1 MPRRQTR
8 TLGAVAGLLLAFLLP
23 PFFVRAQEVDIG
35 AAAEKTAQYGVWL
48 DQLRDGEF
56 NYWTRVDGTGR
67 PYKLYVADGFL
78 KAEFQYQEE
87 FVEIFSHYL
96 AGHPQ
101 KYMLIDLYDANTGE
115 PVGEYGWTGFKLFR
129 TASDLPGDRRSEA
142 NPAG

>member
-1 MPRRQTR
+1 M
-8 TLGAVAGLLLAFLLP
+8 GAVAGLLLAFLLP
-23 PFFVRAQEVDIG
+23 PFFVHAQDVDIG
-35 AAAEKTAQYGVWL
+35 AAAEKTAQYRVWL

-56 NYWTRVDGTGR
+56 NYWTRVDGTRR
-67 PYKLYVADGFL
+67 PYKLYVGEGFL
-78 KAEFQYQEE
+78 KAEFKYQEE

-101 KYMLIDLYDANTGE
+101 KYMLIDLYDADSGA

-129 TASDLPGDRRSEA
+129 TASDLPEDRRSEA